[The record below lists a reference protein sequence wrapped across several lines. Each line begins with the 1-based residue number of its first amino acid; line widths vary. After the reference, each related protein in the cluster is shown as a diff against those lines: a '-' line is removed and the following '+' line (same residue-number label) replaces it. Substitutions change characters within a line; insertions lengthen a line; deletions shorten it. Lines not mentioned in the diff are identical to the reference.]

1 VVSLGNTLVKH
12 LRDLPVLSIVGLGFL
27 SAAAAIAF
35 GIAACFVVI
44 GISLVL
50 VEMVVSK

>member
-1 VVSLGNTLVKH
+1 VVSLGNTLAQRM
-12 LRDLPVLSIVGLGFL
+12 RDLPVLSIIGLGFL

-44 GISLVL
+44 GVSLVL
-50 VEMVVSK
+50 VEMVVAK